1 MYDGV
6 PCTNDETLC
15 CYNTEKWCPD
25 DDNCIADNGGEK
37 RLHKVAAIK
46 FMSTLNRRSNIAYLL
61 NSFFQAYPFGDQRV
75 FSDQMT
81 NAHSLTPFPNAIVF
95 DWATI
100 FVLGFGNLAA
110 LE

>member
-1 MYDGV
+1 MMKQLAVTIQRSGAQMMTTAQLIMEVRSY
-6 PCTNDETLC
+6 
-15 CYNTEKWCPD
+15 
-25 DDNCIADNGGEK
+25 
-37 RLHKVAAIK
+37 KVAAIK
-46 FMSTLNRRSNIAYLL
+46 FMSTLNSRSNIAYLL

-81 NAHSLTPFPNAIVF
+81 NAHSLTPFPNAVVF